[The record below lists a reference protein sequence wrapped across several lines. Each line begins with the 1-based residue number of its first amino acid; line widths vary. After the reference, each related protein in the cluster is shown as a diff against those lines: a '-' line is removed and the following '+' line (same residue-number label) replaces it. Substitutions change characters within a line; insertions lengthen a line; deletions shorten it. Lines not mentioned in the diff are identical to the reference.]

1 MKALFGALGRGFFL
15 WLAETSRL
23 WSLLRS
29 SFYWTIVAPLRGKG
43 VKRHYVTTQMVDI
56 GVNSLG
62 IIFLMSLFMGM
73 VLALQTA
80 YQLKKFGALVYVA
93 SLLAIAFVREIGP
106 LLTSIVVAGRTGSAM
121 AAELG
126 TMKVSE
132 EIQALETMGVNP
144 VRFLVVPRLVAI
156 LIMLPCLVIF
166 SNILGMI
173 GGGHCGERLFRYSP
187 WFVFP
192 EEC

>member
-1 MKALFGALGRGFFL
+1 MKIFLGALGRGFFF
-15 WLAETSRL
+15 WLEETSRL

-29 SFYWTIVAPLRGKG
+29 SFYWTVVAPIRGKG
-43 VKRHYVTTQMVDI
+43 VKRHYITTQMVDI

-73 VLALQTA
+73 VLSLQTA

-93 SLLAIAFVREIGP
+93 SLLAVAFVREIGP

-166 SNILGMI
+166 ANILGMV
-173 GGGHCGERLFRYSP
+173 GGGALWGPPF
-187 WFVFP
+187 
-192 EEC
+192 